1 MDGVCPR
8 GGEESVHQRRRA
20 RLTLRLLVDFL
31 RDALA
36 FGLSDGDD
44 ERVGDDQ
51 PLLEAMTQRA
61 NADQITALL
70 ERCLE
75 ADFQIERNAGTALVL
90 EAMLDAFAQKLA
102 PPTLPDVSA
111 RTVWGRAFPPTVA
124 DGLSV

>member
-1 MDGVCPR
+1 VELSKIWMEFVQEAGK
-8 GGEESVHQRRRA
+8 ESVHQWRWA
-20 RLTLRLLVDFL
+20 RLTLRLLVGFL

-70 ERCLE
+70 ERWLE
-75 ADFQIERNAGTALVL
+75 ADFQIERNAGTVPVL
-90 EAMLDAFAQKLA
+90 EAMLEAFAQRLA
-102 PPTLPDVSA
+102 PSEAP
-111 RTVWGRAFPPTVA
+111 
-124 DGLSV
+124 